1 MVLEE
6 SILSVLSEQ
15 FINSVGFPIA
25 AFTVILL
32 VLVFLIRDCT
42 TRNIQCQHSKD
53 EYVASF
59 FKQSAEAQNKH
70 TEAMHDV
77 TNELKNITAELKGIS
92 VKVDTYEK
100 IIEKQM
106 DIYSNR

>member
-6 SILSVLSEQ
+6 SIISVLSEQ
-15 FINSVGFPIA
+15 FINGVGFPIA

-59 FKQSAEAQNKH
+59 FKQNAEAQNKH
-70 TEAMHDV
+70 IAAMHDI
-77 TNELKNITAELKGIS
+77 TNELKNVTAELKGIS
-92 VKVDTYEK
+92 VKIDTYTK
-100 IIEKQM
+100 IVEIQKQ
-106 DIYSNR
+106 

>member
-6 SILSVLSEQ
+6 SVISVLSEQ
-15 FINSVGFPIA
+15 FINGVGFPIA

-59 FKQSAEAQNKH
+59 FKQNAEAQDKH
-70 TEAMHDV
+70 TEAMEGI

-92 VKVDTYEK
+92 VKIDTYTK
-100 IIEKQM
+100 IIEGQQQ
-106 DIYSNR
+106 

>member
-6 SILSVLSEQ
+6 SVISILSER

-32 VLVFLIRDCT
+32 VLIFLIRDCT
-42 TRNIQCQHSKD
+42 NRNVQCQHSKD

-59 FKQSAEAQNKH
+59 FKQSTEAQDKH
-70 TEAMHDV
+70 IAAMYDM
-77 TNELKNITAELKGIS
+77 TNELKNITAELKGMS
-92 VKVDTYEK
+92 VR
-100 IIEKQM
+100 I
-106 DIYSNR
+106 DIYTKLQQNDKER